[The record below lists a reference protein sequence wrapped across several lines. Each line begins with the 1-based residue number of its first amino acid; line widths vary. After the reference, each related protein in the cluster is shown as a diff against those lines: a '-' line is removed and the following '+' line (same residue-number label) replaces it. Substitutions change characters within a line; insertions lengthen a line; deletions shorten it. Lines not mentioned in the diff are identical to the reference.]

1 MVKEL
6 IESLKRSPFIKVRR
20 FKNFDRIYWTT
31 KQFKANANLSGHVE
45 NIKNLELRKLI
56 MTRAE
61 YLN

>member
-1 MVKEL
+1 MTIEL
-6 IESLKRSPFIKVRR
+6 IKSLKRSPFIKVRR

-45 NIKNLELRKLI
+45 DIKDPDLKAEI
-56 MTRAE
+56 MSRAE